1 MISFEAKY
9 YLIKLL
15 AIIVAAIG
23 VVMLLYF
30 KNKDNTELSKSRTR
44 VLMLLRLLSFTLI
57 SVLLLIP
64 FLRSLKR
71 TIQNPKIIFA
81 YDNSASMIAAT
92 DSMETAETIKEI
104 RDHLAQ
110 NLKSDFSFVQ
120 YSFGR
125 EAGISDTVDFKEKG
139 SDYSRLITTL
149 VNNHYN
155 ENIGALVIAGDGTY
169 NMGKNPV
176 NMMSDITFPV
186 YTIGLGDT
194 TELADALIQDIR
206 VNRTAFSGNRFPV
219 EIDCRFVQL
228 KGRSIKLSITR
239 DGSEVAET
247 VITPANNDFFHSRQF
262 ILDAGS
268 PGLKTYSVKLGITST
283 ERNTANNEAEF
294 IINVLEYKQKILIL
308 SEGPHPDI
316 GAIKNTLEQQQSFEV
331 SVFTDE
337 PYPSNLSDFNL
348 VILNQLPTPG
358 KSMSALFGGDDNHRV
373 PVLFILGS
381 KTYLPQLNAFERGVN
396 IQALTTSGDEAQ
408 AVVNDIFG
416 LFSISEG
423 LRETLIQLPPLQVPF
438 ANYRLQPELNI
449 FLYQKI
455 NNIETTRPLIAAGL
469 YNGRKTGFI
478 FGEGLWK
485 WRLYDYLLHQTHNHF
500 NELISQLIQYLAL
513 RENEDNF
520 MISFEPVYSEVEDV
534 LMKAEVYNDA
544 FEYLSDA
551 EINIVIENEE
561 GNKLNFT
568 FDVTDKGYILN
579 AGNLPVGNYHFLAEV
594 LIGNNKYTEE
604 GRFSVAALNV
614 ENIITKANH
623 RILFQMAGQSGGD
636 FFTPGEM
643 SELTSILK
651 NNDNIKPVINFQEMI
666 YEILNLKWLF
676 FVLLV
681 LLSSEWFLR
690 KFWGLY

>member
-308 SEGPHPDI
+308 SEGPSRHR
-316 GAIKNTLEQQQSFEV
+316 
-331 SVFTDE
+331 
-337 PYPSNLSDFNL
+337 SN
-348 VILNQLPTPG
+348 
-358 KSMSALFGGDDNHRV
+358 
-373 PVLFILGS
+373 
-381 KTYLPQLNAFERGVN
+381 
-396 IQALTTSGDEAQ
+396 
-408 AVVNDIFG
+408 
-416 LFSISEG
+416 
-423 LRETLIQLPPLQVPF
+423 
-438 ANYRLQPELNI
+438 
-449 FLYQKI
+449 
-455 NNIETTRPLIAAGL
+455 
-469 YNGRKTGFI
+469 
-478 FGEGLWK
+478 
-485 WRLYDYLLHQTHNHF
+485 
-500 NELISQLIQYLAL
+500 
-513 RENEDNF
+513 
-520 MISFEPVYSEVEDV
+520 
-534 LMKAEVYNDA
+534 
-544 FEYLSDA
+544 
-551 EINIVIENEE
+551 
-561 GNKLNFT
+561 
-568 FDVTDKGYILN
+568 
-579 AGNLPVGNYHFLAEV
+579 
-594 LIGNNKYTEE
+594 
-604 GRFSVAALNV
+604 
-614 ENIITKANH
+614 
-623 RILFQMAGQSGGD
+623 
-636 FFTPGEM
+636 
-643 SELTSILK
+643 
-651 NNDNIKPVINFQEMI
+651 
-666 YEILNLKWLF
+666 
-676 FVLLV
+676 
-681 LLSSEWFLR
+681 
-690 KFWGLY
+690 